1 MCTNHRNP
9 IQCILPP
16 YIADKMKQS
25 KKIKKE
31 ESLDNEFRNN
41 RFRSDRNFFAN
52 LEIEEQN
59 LLAIK
64 KTKVGKPKPIIEIHN
79 LEKGYSLPG
88 KKMMTADEIAK
99 DKVATHVKQGV
110 LHTWNFYYNIFN
122 RNSIDNAGKVLVNSI
137 HYGKRY
143 NNAMWNGRQMVFGD
157 GDKKVFDSFT
167 EDIDI
172 IGHELAHAV
181 TQYSANL
188 IYEKQSG
195 ALNESFSDV
204 FGIMIKQ
211 YALKQDV
218 NQSNWL
224 IGENIMIGDEYAI
237 RSMIAPGTA
246 YKKHP
251 EWGDDPQP
259 ATMDDFVKM
268 ANNPNG
274 DYGGVH
280 YNSGIPNF
288 AFCMAAKEAGG
299 FAWETVGK
307 VWYAAL
313 TQSLQQDAD
322 FTAAKKATIKQA
334 ISLFGRGSKVHKAVI
349 KGWKAAKV

>member
-1 MCTNHRNP
+1 MCQNHRNP

-16 YIADKMKQS
+16 YIADKMKQR
-25 KKIKKE
+25 KEIKQE
-31 ESLDNEFRNN
+31 ESLDNQLRNN
-41 RFRSDRNFFAN
+41 RFRSDRNFFAK
-52 LEIEEQN
+52 LAIAEQN
-59 LLAIK
+59 IMAIK
-64 KTKVGKPKPIIEIHN
+64 KAKIGKPKPSIEIHN

-88 KKMMTADEIAK
+88 KIMTADEIAS
-99 DKVATHVKQGV
+99 DKIAKHVHEGV
-110 LHTWNFYYNIFN
+110 WHTWNFYYKIFS

-181 TQYSANL
+181 TQYSANFK
-188 IYEKQSG
+188 YENQSG
-195 ALNESFSDV
+195 ALNESYSDV

-218 NQSNWL
+218 KKSNWL
-224 IGENIMIGDEYAI
+224 IGENIMLGDEYAI
-237 RSMIAPGTA
+237 RSMKAPGSA
-246 YKKHP
+246 FKNHP
-251 EWGDDPQP
+251 QWGNDPQP
-259 ATMDDFVKM
+259 ATMNDFVKM
-268 ANNPNG
+268 PNNVDE

-280 YNSGIPNF
+280 YNSGIANY
-288 AFCMAAKEAGG
+288 AFCMAAIEAGG
-299 FAWETVGK
+299 YAWETVGK

-313 TQSLQQDAD
+313 TQTLNADAD
-322 FTAAKKATIKQA
+322 FVAAKKATIAQA
-334 ISLFGRGSKVHKAVI
+334 VTLFGKGSKVHKAVI

>member
-1 MCTNHRNP
+1 MCQNHRNP

-16 YIADKMKQS
+16 YIADKMKYR
-25 KKIKKE
+25 KEIKQE
-31 ESLDNEFRNN
+31 ESLDNQLRNN
-41 RFRSDRNFFAN
+41 RFRSDRNFFAK
-52 LEIEEQN
+52 LGIEEQN
-59 LLAIK
+59 IMAVK
-64 KTKVGKPKPIIEIHN
+64 KATSKKPKPAIEIHN

-88 KKMMTADEIAK
+88 KIMTAAEIEKDKIAK
-99 DKVATHVKQGV
+99 IVHTGV
-110 LHTWNFYYNIFN
+110 MHTWNFYYKIFS

-143 NNAMWNGRQMVFGD
+143 NNAMWNGRQMVFGN

-167 EDIDI
+167 QDIDI

-181 TQYSANL
+181 TQYTANL
-188 IYEKQSG
+188 KYENQSG
-195 ALNESFSDV
+195 ALNESYSDV

-218 NQSNWL
+218 KKSNWL
-224 IGENIMIGDEYAI
+224 IGENIMLGDEYAI
-237 RSMIAPGTA
+237 RSMKAPGSA
-246 YKKHP
+246 FKNHP
-251 EWGDDPQP
+251 QWGDDPQP
-259 ATMDDFVKM
+259 ATMDDFIKM
-268 ANNPNG
+268 PNNADD

-280 YNSGIPNF
+280 YNSGIPNY
-288 AFCMAAKEAGG
+288 AFCMAAIEVGG

-313 TQSLQQDAD
+313 TQTLNAD
-322 FTAAKKATIKQA
+322 SNFVAAKKATIAQA
-334 ISLFGRGSKVHKAVI
+334 VTLFGKGSKVHKAVI